1 MSKGRRYS
9 GEAKLNLKKVFAVLI
24 AFVVLIMG
32 IIMLKKVLTK
42 AKNTKPLEIN
52 NYFALYKD
60 NKWGILGSNGE
71 AVIEPMYQEMPIVI
85 DKNKDVFLCTY
96 DIDDIQN
103 TYKTKVVNSKNEE
116 IFTEYEKVE
125 ALENYDEA
133 QNVWYEENVLKV
145 QKDGKWGLIDLNGK
159 EILKPEYNSIS
170 TLKGIKNSLIIEK
183 NGLFGL
189 VNNKGIK
196 ILEPNYMEILNF
208 GDDYKNGYITV
219 SQENKYGLVNISGNK
234 VLENKYEKIENI
246 YSEKYFVIRESGKQ
260 KLINKEEKEVL
271 TDGFDEITQIANQGV
286 VFTKNKKYGLM
297 DFTSNVLI
305 DAEYEKLEEINTDI
319 FAATKDGKVGAI
331 DKDKNEKIPF
341 TYVSVTYN
349 KKAGVYIADDSSYI
363 SSIIDNNFDVK
374 LIGILSEINIDNG
387 FLKLKVDDT
396 YKYYNFKFEEKT
408 NQDILVT
415 NKLFTSK
422 KDGKYGFVD
431 AKGNVVVDYI
441 YDDAQEAN
449 KYGYAAVKK
458 DGLWGAIDKQGNV
471 VIEPHYDLS
480 DNLVIDFIGKWHLG
494 LDLNMNYY
502 CEK

>member
-9 GEAKLNLKKVFAVLI
+9 GEQKLNLKKVFAVLI
-24 AFVVLIMG
+24 AFIVLIMA
-32 IIMLKKVLTK
+32 IFMLKKVLTK

-60 NKWGILGSNGE
+60 DKWGILGSNGKI
-71 AVIEPMYQEMPIVI
+71 VIEPMYQEMPIVI

-96 DIDDIQN
+96 DIDEEQS
-103 TYKTKVVNSKNEE
+103 TYKTKVINSKNEE

-133 QNVWYEENVLKV
+133 QNLWYEENVLKV
-145 QKDGKWGLIDLNGK
+145 QKNNKWGLIDLNGK
-159 EILKPEYNSIS
+159 ELLKPEYDSII
-170 TLKGIKNSLIIEK
+170 TLKGIKNSLVVEK
-183 NGLFGL
+183 DGLLGL

-196 ILEPNYMEILNF
+196 ILDPNYIEIQKF
-208 GDDYKNGYITV
+208 GDDYKNGYITIN
-219 SQENKYGLVNISGNK
+219 QDNKYGIVNISGNII
-234 VLENKYEKIENI
+234 LENKYEKIDNI
-246 YSEKYFVIRESGKQ
+246 YSEKYFVIRENGKQ
-260 KLINKEEKEVL
+260 KLIDKESNIIL
-271 TDGFDEITQIANQGV
+271 TDGYDEIIQIANQGV
-286 VFTKNKKYGLM
+286 VFTKNSKYGLM
-297 DFTSNVLI
+297 DFEANTII
-305 DAEYEKLEEINTDI
+305 DAEYDKLEEINTDI

-341 TYVSVTYN
+341 TYINVTYN
-349 KKAGVYIADDSSYI
+349 KKAGVYIADDSSYV
-363 SSIIDNNFDVK
+363 SSIIDTNFAIK

-387 FLKLKVDDT
+387 YLKLKVDDT

-408 NQDILVT
+408 NKEILVA

-431 AKGNVVVDYI
+431 SKGNVVVDYV
-441 YDDAQEAN
+441 YDDAQEQN

-458 DGLWGAIDKQGNV
+458 DGLWGSIDKEGNV
-471 VIEPHYDLS
+471 IIEPYYDL
-480 DNLVIDFIGKWHLG
+480 DYNLVINFIGKWHLG
-494 LDLNMNYY
+494 SDLNMNYY